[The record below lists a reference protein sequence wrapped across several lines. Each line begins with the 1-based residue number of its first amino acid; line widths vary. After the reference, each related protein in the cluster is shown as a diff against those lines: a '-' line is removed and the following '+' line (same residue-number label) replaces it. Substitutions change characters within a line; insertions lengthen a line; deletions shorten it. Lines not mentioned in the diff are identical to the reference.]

1 MMRSYG
7 EVVLSG
13 TILLGEDLEPFEGH
27 LTLRNGV
34 VAEIGTEE
42 VASDLQGII
51 APALVNAHVH
61 LGDSV
66 DGQGDKERGIAEL
79 ELDVERQGDMA
90 AEVLGV
96 VKAAKHYL
104 CFGTPYHSS
113 GSHSYERHV
122 ARQLGATIEDTQYL
136 RADGLRIS
144 ARHVVSRSDTPYGQ
158 PGLVAKELIRDL
170 LQAQQDDA
178 PRADIV
184 LRGHVHTYAWIDNG
198 MGYAGIV
205 PCLQLPG
212 GVFGRTQRPWWYRVG
227 VLELR
232 IADGYCSQRPHLM
245 TLRDVRRRRYAT
257 VG

>member
-1 MMRSYG
+1 MAKAGSDVRILCTSDTHCG
-7 EVVLSG
+7 SRWGLTPPDWQNG
-13 TILLGEDLEPFEGH
+13 TVRAWLDPFWKWWVALHKELGSFD
-27 LTLRNGV
+27 
-34 VAEIGTEE
+34 
-42 VASDLQGII
+42 
-51 APALVNAHVH
+51 AHVH

-245 TLRDVRRRRYAT
+245 TLKDVRRRHYAT